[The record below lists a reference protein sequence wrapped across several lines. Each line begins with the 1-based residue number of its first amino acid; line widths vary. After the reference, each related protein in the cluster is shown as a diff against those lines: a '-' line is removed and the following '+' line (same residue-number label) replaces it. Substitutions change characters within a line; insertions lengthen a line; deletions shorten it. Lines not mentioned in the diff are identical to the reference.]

1 MLHMGLSSIDFQSLP
16 TEESGPVGQFTWE
29 RGFSSW
35 NRKGQLWEYLL
46 SRISRVSKCLTWEL
60 ERWDMLSTYELYVWF
75 EAFYWV
81 DANDLRGQRG
91 CRKVSWWFHS
101 RDDTYS
107 PLFWWVSAVT
117 CISLKTRVKISFEC
131 RNCCTLVDLRTTYIC
146 PSGVMDFF
154 SLDLLVLLF
163 DQTFILF

>member
-1 MLHMGLSSIDFQSLP
+1 MLYMGLSSIDFQSLP

-35 NRKGQLWEYLL
+35 NRKVQLWEYLL

-107 PLFWWVSAVT
+107 LLFWWVSGVT
-117 CISLKTRVKISFEC
+117 GISLKTRVKISFEC